1 MYVGIDIGRSAV
13 KAVGPRTTWV
23 GPTGLLVGRLTRGPI
38 ALLETEEAAQTEET
52 EDVTIETAGR
62 TWTLTDWGGATYDL
76 SPHKTRE
83 GTAIALLGALGALL
97 IAEKATEGEDAII
110 VATGLPAALMEP
122 DAQPLGRLVIGL
134 VREGVTVRWKGRT
147 VRIPRRLR
155 LLVYAEG
162 DGIYEAAR
170 REGLAGTESLVLDM
184 GHVTTNIVE
193 YRRGG
198 ERARAFSLPKG
209 GADVF
214 RGFGNALARRGG
226 PLMSY
231 GQIHWL
237 VPQMFAGLIT
247 RIDLGDGREA
257 DPREIFRE
265 AARDFFIRDL
275 WPEVQ
280 AILGNYA
287 AFGNVVIAGG
297 GAEIFPVGEVL
308 PQARVM
314 PEPRLAQARGYAML
328 AARYAE
334 ERTRT

>member
-13 KAVGPRTTWV
+13 KAVGPRITWV

-38 ALLETEEAAQTEET
+38 AFLETEEAAQTEGT
-52 EDVTIETAGR
+52 EDVTIETAGG

-76 SPHKTRE
+76 SPHKTQE

-97 IAEKATEGEDAII
+97 IAENAMEEEGTIV
-110 VATGLPAALMEP
+110 VATGLPAALMES
-122 DAQPLGRLVIGL
+122 DTQLLRRLVIRL

-170 REGLAGTESLVLDM
+170 REGLAGTKGLVLDM
-184 GHVTTNIVE
+184 GHVVTNIVE

-231 GQIHWL
+231 GRIHWL
-237 VPQMFAGLIT
+237 VPRMFAGLIT
-247 RIDLGDGREA
+247 RIDLGDEREA
-257 DPREIFRE
+257 DLREIFRE

-280 AILGNYA
+280 AILGDHA
-287 AFGNVVIAGG
+287 AGNIIIGGG

-334 ERTRT
+334 ERTQT